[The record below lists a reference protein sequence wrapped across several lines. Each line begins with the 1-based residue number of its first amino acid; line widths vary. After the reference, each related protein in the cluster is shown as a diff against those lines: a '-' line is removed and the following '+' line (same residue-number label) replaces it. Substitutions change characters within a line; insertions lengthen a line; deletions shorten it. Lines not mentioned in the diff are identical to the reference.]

1 MAIIFINTM
10 YLTTGSITFTDY
22 LSAMI
27 ILAIAL
33 FSIVGIISAKIYLTE
48 KDLEKLEEK
57 YIKTF

>member
-10 YLTTGSITFTDY
+10 YLTTSSITFTDY
-22 LSAMI
+22 LTAMI

-33 FSIVGIISAKIYLTE
+33 FSIVGALSIKIYLTE
-48 KDLEKLEEK
+48 KDLKKIEEK